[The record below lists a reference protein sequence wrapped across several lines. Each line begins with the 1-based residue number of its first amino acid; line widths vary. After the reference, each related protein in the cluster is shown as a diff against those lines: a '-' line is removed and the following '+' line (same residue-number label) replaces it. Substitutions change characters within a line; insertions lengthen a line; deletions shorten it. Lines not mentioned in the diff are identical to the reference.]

1 MHSKIQI
8 DEWGNIYIP
17 GFCDGE
23 VDVDPGIGEYWIEP
37 LGYRSSFIQK
47 LNSNGEFEWVRVF
60 EGSNFVSLM
69 DIHLDEYNNIY
80 STGSFFGTADF
91 DPGIGVVNYV
101 SGGLDNL
108 FVQKMDELGNFEWAT
123 YALGELNFNRGNVIT
138 TDEFN
143 NVFVAGIFRGEDGS
157 DTLTSIGEK
166 DVFVQKLTQ
175 CFSYSIDT
183 VEACDDYLWIDGNIY
198 TSNDTTTL
206 YYLTNIQG
214 CDSVVQLNLTMNSI
228 DTSLLFI
235 GYTIKVN
242 ETEGSYQWLN
252 CDNDYNSIAGEINQS
267 FTPVQN
273 GNYAVEITKGM
284 CIDTSQC
291 VSVNPIGITENINE
305 INISPNPTTG
315 LVLISNKK
323 LQNLQVYVY
332 NTLGQLEFKKELMP
346 LSHLKLTLPEPKG
359 LYFIEIVGSKEH
371 QTYKLIKH

>member
-1 MHSKIQI
+1 M
-8 DEWGNIYIP
+8 NII
-17 GFCDGE
+17 
-23 VDVDPGIGEYWIEP
+23 
-37 LGYRSSFIQK
+37 
-47 LNSNGEFEWVRVF
+47 
-60 EGSNFVSLM
+60 
-69 DIHLDEYNNIY
+69 IY
-80 STGSFFGTADF
+80 TPQGLFFGTADF

-143 NVFVAGIFRGEDGS
+143 NVFVAGIFRGEVDFNPGNGS

-214 CDSVVQLNLTMNSI
+214 CDSVIQLNLTMNSI

-235 GYTIKVN
+235 GYTLKVN